1 MGIYKRDRIWYIDY
15 YDQFNRRHREVV
27 GPNKRA
33 AEQALAKRKTEVAEN
48 KFLDKKKEEKLKFED
63 FAQEF
68 IEYYCKL
75 NKKSWERD
83 AQSIRHLRAV
93 FTGKYL
99 YAITPLEIE
108 KYKEKRIHL
117 VKPATINRELSCLKT
132 LFNKAIEWEKL
143 ELNPMKKVKLWKENN
158 QRVRYLE
165 KEEIKRL
172 LENCPDYLKPIVLV
186 ALNTGMRQG
195 EILNLEWPD
204 IDFHQELIYIN
215 DSKSGE
221 PRKIPMNSITL
232 AALGQRKKGRG
243 SSYVFSN
250 KEGEPFRKVY
260 KGFKAALRR
269 AEISNFT
276 FHDLRHTFASHL
288 VMNGTDLKTVQE
300 LLGHKTFKM
309 TLRYAHLS
317 SDHKRNAVDKLATQM
332 ENMVTI
338 WSQES
343 PAVNQQE
350 TPSLKRV
357 MNKEFH
363 SRCRGS
369 SVGRARD

>member
-1 MGIYKRDRIWYIDY
+1 MGIYKRDKIWYIDY
-15 YDQFNRRHREVV
+15 YDQFNRRHREGV

-48 KFLDKKKEEKLKFED
+48 KFLDKKKKEKLKFED

-83 AQSIRHLRAV
+83 AQSIRHLSGV
-93 FTGKYL
+93 FAGKYL

-132 LFNKAIEWEKL
+132 LFNKAIEWGKL

-195 EILNLEWPD
+195 ETLNLQWPD
-204 IDFHQELIYIN
+204 PV
-215 DSKSGE
+215 K
-221 PRKIPMNSITL
+221 
-232 AALGQRKKGRG
+232 
-243 SSYVFSN
+243 
-250 KEGEPFRKVY
+250 PF
-260 KGFKAALRR
+260 
-269 AEISNFT
+269 N
-276 FHDLRHTFASHL
+276 
-288 VMNGTDLKTVQE
+288 
-300 LLGHKTFKM
+300 
-309 TLRYAHLS
+309 
-317 SDHKRNAVDKLATQM
+317 
-332 ENMVTI
+332 
-338 WSQES
+338 
-343 PAVNQQE
+343 
-350 TPSLKRV
+350 
-357 MNKEFH
+357 
-363 SRCRGS
+363 
-369 SVGRARD
+369 

>member
-1 MGIYKRDRIWYIDY
+1 
-15 YDQFNRRHREVV
+15 
-27 GPNKRA
+27 
-33 AEQALAKRKTEVAEN
+33 VAEN

-93 FTGKYL
+93 FAGKYL
-99 YAITPLEIE
+99 YVITPLEIE

-132 LFNKAIEWEKL
+132 LFNKAIEWGKL

-172 LENCPDYLKPIVLV
+172 LENCPEYLKPIVLV

-195 EILNLEWPD
+195 EILNLQWPD

-221 PRKIPMNSITL
+221 ARKIPMNSTTL

-309 TLRYAHLS
+309 TLRYTHLS
-317 SDHKRNAVDKLATQM
+317 SDHKRNAVDNLAAQM
-332 ENMVTI
+332 ENVVTI

-343 PAVNQQE
+343 PA
-350 TPSLKRV
+350 
-357 MNKEFH
+357 NKSTRNAILEKT
-363 SRCRGS
+363 
-369 SVGRARD
+369 DK